1 MKGAGRAFAESC
13 VLHGVLAAAL
23 LCLGGVITSPPE
35 TIRLDFSLQEQVAA
49 VEAPLEQAVAAD
61 IPAVRQAPL
70 ARKSVSQP
78 RPQLKVRAK
87 APPPTRPAPPNQ
99 DPPATAAAE
108 PEPAAAPA
116 PATAEPAA
124 AAAGQG
130 RDGAPAG
137 AGNRVAST
145 DEAYRRAHFVAI
157 RDAILAHLQYPLIAR
172 RRGWSGQVE
181 VCFLIA
187 PDGSVSELRIR
198 SSSGHAVL
206 DEQALAA
213 IRRAA
218 PFTPPRVAALLVMPI
233 TFQLN

>member
-1 MKGAGRAFAESC
+1 MNGAGRAFTESC
-13 VLHGVLAAAL
+13 LLHGVLAAAL
-23 LCLGGVITSPPE
+23 LCLGGMMTPPPE

-49 VEAPLEQAVAAD
+49 VEAPMEQEVAPD
-61 IPAVRQAPL
+61 PPAVRQAPL
-70 ARKSVSQP
+70 ARTAVPQP
-78 RPQLKVRAK
+78 RSQLKVRAK
-87 APPPTRPAPPNQ
+87 TSPSTKPAPPNQ

-108 PEPAAAPA
+108 SEPAATPS
-116 PATAEPAA
+116 PATTEPVATA
-124 AAAGQG
+124 VGQG
-130 RDGAPAG
+130 RDGAVGG

-145 DEAYRRAHFVAI
+145 EEAYRRAHFVAI
-157 RDAILAHLQYPLIAR
+157 REAILAHLQYPLIAR

-187 PDGSVSELRIR
+187 PDGNVSELRIR
-198 SSSGHAVL
+198 TSSGYEVL